1 MCGIFGNYCFTP
13 GNVPMAA
20 LHEVA
25 RAIRHRGPDALGA
38 ETDERAA
45 LGNTRLSI
53 LDLSAASNQPMLS
66 DDGRIVLVQNGEI
79 YNYIEL
85 REELRRAGRRF
96 RTAGDTEVLLRA
108 YEEWGPG
115 FVSRLNGMFA
125 IALQDRGAGRLWLYR
140 DRLGVKPLYWHGTPG
155 QGRLWFGSE
164 IKALLAAGVPAEPDM
179 DALAQ
184 YLALNYIPQPAT
196 AFVGIRHLPP
206 GHLAEIGPEGMDIRP
221 WWSLGDIRPEPDM
234 TEAEAKAGLLGLLDD
249 ATRIRMRSDASF
261 GAFLSGGLDSSS
273 VVGLMSLYQS
283 AQVHSFS
290 IGFDDPR
297 FDETRHA
304 LLASR
309 RFGTLHE
316 MRIMQPEATALW
328 PRFIWHV
335 DQPHG
340 DVSFMPMDQLSAL
353 AARNVKMVLTGDGG
367 DELFAGYDKY
377 AAFFPGGRS
386 DHLGPD
392 WEEVFV
398 RQSGL
403 LQGDEAETLLSG
415 ALREAYHDSDPW
427 RALSRQI
434 RHADHQ
440 DPINRVL
447 FAETTTL
454 LPGNNLVKPD
464 RMAMAN
470 SLEVRS
476 PFLDYRMAE
485 FAFLMP
491 GDLKLADG
499 ETKAILKGAVR
510 DLLGDALTWR
520 KKQMFTVPVGDWF
533 RQVLAPY
540 CREILLDGRLG
551 ARGLVSEPAV
561 AAMLEAHIAG
571 EANYTRQLRAL
582 ISLEIWFRLFIDRD
596 PELLNI
602 AKQEKAKETCR

>member
-1 MCGIFGNYCFTP
+1 MCGIFGNYCFTQ
-13 GNVPMAA
+13 GNLPMTA
-20 LHEVA
+20 LREVA
-25 RAIRHRGPDALGA
+25 RAIRHRGPDAVGVEA
-38 ETDERAA
+38 DDRAA

-53 LDLSAASNQPMLS
+53 LDLSDASNQPMLS
-66 DDGRIVLVQNGEI
+66 DDGRVVLVQNGEI

-96 RTAGDTEVLLRA
+96 RTSGDTEVLLRA

-125 IALQDRGAGRLWLYR
+125 IAVQDRDADRLWLYR

-155 QGRLWFGSE
+155 AGRLWFGSE
-164 IKALLAAGVPAEPDM
+164 IKALLAAGVPAAPDM

-196 AFVGIRHLPP
+196 AFAGIRHLPP
-206 GHLAEIGPEGMDIRP
+206 GHLAEIGPEGMEIRP
-221 WWSLGDIRPEPDM
+221 WWDLADICPEADM
-234 TEAEAKAGLLGLLDD
+234 TEAEAKAGLLALLDD
-249 ATRIRMRSDASF
+249 ATRIRMRADAQF

-283 AQVHSFS
+283 APMRSFS
-290 IGFDDPR
+290 IGFDNPK
-297 FDETRHA
+297 FDESRYA
-304 LLASR
+304 RQASH

-316 MRIMQPEATALW
+316 MQVMEPDATALW
-328 PRFIWHV
+328 PRFIWHC

-340 DVSFMPMDQLSAL
+340 DVSFMPMDQVSAL
-353 AARNVKMVLTGDGG
+353 AARDVKMVLTGDGG

-377 AAFFPGGRS
+377 TAFFPGGRS

-392 WEEVFV
+392 WEDAFV

-403 LQGDEAETLLSG
+403 LQGGEAETLLAG
-415 ALREAYHDSDPW
+415 PLRAAFHETDPW
-427 RALSRQI
+427 RALSQQI
-434 RHADHQ
+434 RRADHH
-440 DPINRVL
+440 DPVNRVL

-485 FAFLMP
+485 FAFRMP
-491 GDLKLADG
+491 GHLKLAGG

-533 RQVLAPY
+533 RQVLAQY
-540 CREILLDGRLG
+540 CREMLLDGRLG
-551 ARGLVSEPAV
+551 ARGLVSEATV
-561 AAMLEAHIAG
+561 AAMLQAHIGG

-596 PELLNI
+596 PDWLD
-602 AKQEKAKETCR
+602 AAQQKKALETCR